1 MRTRTFLQRWSLA
14 VLMIG
19 AVPPATAAPVM
30 AANDPAVT
38 TVTVRSE
45 QPWTD
50 TGIDVTAGDT
60 VLIQASGM
68 INVFSGKPEFE
79 QTPDGAGPA
88 DPDCIAG
95 PPIYGGHWIADGL
108 ACWSLIARIGNGE
121 SFFVGSHHLSIAE
134 EEGQLRL
141 GVNDQSGAFADNSG
155 FWSARLTHVTASE
168 PADGNVFE
176 QFNQWLNACVEGELD
191 EVDPGCEQA
200 ARELARFDV
209 DAIIDCL
216 TGNVGPDWAATCGQ
230 EAADVIFEVFKHWLK
245 AKPPRPG
252 T

>member
-14 VLMIG
+14 VLMTG
-19 AVPPATAAPVM
+19 VVPPTV
-30 AANDPAVT
+30 AANDPAIT

-60 VLIQASGM
+60 VLIQTSGM

-79 QTPDGAGPA
+79 QTP
-88 DPDCIAG
+88 
-95 PPIYGGHWIADGL
+95 
-108 ACWSLIARIGNGE
+108 
-121 SFFVGSHHLSIAE
+121 
-134 EEGQLRL
+134 
-141 GVNDQSGAFADNSG
+141 
-155 FWSARLTHVTASE
+155 
-168 PADGNVFE
+168 
-176 QFNQWLNACVEGELD
+176 
-191 EVDPGCEQA
+191 
-200 ARELARFDV
+200 
-209 DAIIDCL
+209 IDCL